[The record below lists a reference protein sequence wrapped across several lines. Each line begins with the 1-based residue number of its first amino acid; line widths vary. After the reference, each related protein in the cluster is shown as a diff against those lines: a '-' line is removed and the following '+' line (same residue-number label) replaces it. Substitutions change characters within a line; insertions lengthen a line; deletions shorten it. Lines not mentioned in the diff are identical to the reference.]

1 MKTSYKMKKP
11 EKLNLVPILDS
22 VFIFIFFLLMSAQF
36 VEVYEIGSSLPMVK
50 NVEED
55 KKQKDPLNL
64 TVEVS
69 NQKIIVKTGLKTP
82 KSLEFN
88 SNQLDEVRSHLSKL
102 KGMNPEENTII
113 LKVDSS
119 ISFQKLISF
128 IDVTQ
133 KDKSGKIKLFEK
145 IVFQNEGAI

>member
-1 MKTSYKMKKP
+1 MKKP

-50 NVEED
+50 NVEEE

-82 KSLEFN
+82 KSLEFK